1 MYYRAV
7 HDWRL
12 CTKLREN
19 QPVRADEMCVEG
31 PKENTIAELPLPPG
45 ERGERFYVVGG
56 PVQPRRGCYVERAA
70 DRQLVEKLREGEYCH
85 VLAPPQTGKSSLVA
99 RSARELRK
107 QGYLTAVVDLGQTVG
122 RDRGSEAGRWYYGI
136 AYRIVRDLRLTVD
149 LQHWWQEKKP
159 LSPLQRLNEFFWE
172 IVLANTRSPVIIFL
186 DEIESVADLEFAADL
201 FVAVRACHD
210 ARAAEPDYE
219 RLRFALFGTALPV
232 DSSGVSGLSLFDVGR
247 RIDLGDF
254 TFEEARPLCR
264 EIGMEPGD
272 AERALYRVFYW
283 TGGHPYL
290 TQKMCRA
297 MARVPNGVHSDE
309 EVDAFVSSRF
319 LAGNAPHN
327 EPNLRRTRSLVGKR
341 HALSH
346 SALRLYRRL
355 RRGRKIRYD
364 RHSPEHEWLRVTGL
378 ASVNVDG
385 RLQVRNK
392 IYAQVFTS
400 RWVTQTVPFDWQ
412 RTGKF
417 AAIALLL
424 VGLPYWYTQWLPRS
438 YIETLQSPMAD
449 FAQAE
454 GAYRGLRRL
463 PGFVGQADDL
473 FGVVLER
480 ESRSAESWD
489 DALAADV
496 QMRALG
502 GNKERAD
509 ELLAGFWE
517 RQVVA
522 AESGEMR
529 DRALIYQL
537 RTLERSTPTREGRAA
552 ALVGEDY
559 PLLVSGIRPGSHID
573 GLGIDAAGA
582 VVVTLT
588 DSHLVQTWDA
598 LTGQPLGPAGG
609 FEALA
614 EEFVTIR
621 RRVNVEAAGSVRGP
635 TVSIDLRHPQATDVQ
650 LRLIAPSGKVVN
662 LPVRRQLRDPET
674 TYTFD
679 SKSAPDLKGLRGEKA
694 QGTWTLEVEDQLT
707 GTSGFLDGWRLVLS
721 GTDGH
726 TVEDV
731 PGNAIL
737 VADPRPTSEVEVALS
752 PDGRRAASVSANEGS
767 HGYLQVWDTGSGT
780 VTARIPVVPGPR
792 VLAFDVEGQFL
803 VTTESGQSGRLSVW
817 RAASGQQLLSV
828 QADGGFRTAPA
839 LSTTGSV
846 MAVVEAVP
854 EVGSRIR
861 FVDLATGEEWRS
873 LGITGEVTGLSLGP
887 DGRLLATIG
896 REQVVSVWDTM
907 SRSLIAQLPHDRPV
921 RRILFDPSGR
931 FLATVEEGR
940 NARVWAIGEQG
951 ADEEG
956 SDGEERAAARLI
968 VSRDCWDPLSLTFSD
983 DGSTLLLR
991 GRGRTFE
998 LLSLPSGMPA
1008 VSPLRHSGD
1017 WHPDDADLS
1026 DGRPVSR
1033 AFSAGGGRVVTGRGG
1048 AMARVWRLED
1058 LPVSG
1063 EPGGGVS
1070 LARVFAVSPVRD
1082 QLIAGGPDGSIRF
1095 LDRGE
1100 PWNPPSDA
1108 DTGHAGAITALAFS
1122 QDGTR
1127 LISVGDDGSVLL
1139 WDPVGRRLVGQR
1151 FHHGSGRV
1159 GAVAIAAD
1167 NQRVLTGG
1175 ELGARTWNAQTGE
1188 PGPVLGP
1195 GRAIAAVA
1203 YTGDG
1208 ALAVTAGGEGL
1219 IQMWDASRG
1228 DLVWSGN
1235 MPGPVTAMAVS
1246 ETGRRVAAS
1255 NSAGQ
1260 LYVWDTTRPIGG
1272 RSLVVVNG
1280 WITSLAFGR
1289 RGDGLYLQTGEWMH
1303 LLSVGESTDMV
1314 ASALLPGSV
1323 PSGAWQAPDE
1333 KGGPLQLLTVDST
1346 GHRLVQL
1353 QLAEPSSSTI
1363 EEGAMR
1369 SVDRWLDVLKLR
1381 FDATGVLVPVIS
1393 DESVTETPPIPA
1405 ANEADGDPSDP

>member
-1 MYYRAV
+1 VYYRGLR
-7 HDWRL
+7 DWRL
-12 CTKLREN
+12 PPHVREN
-19 QPVRADEMCVEG
+19 RRIGDDEIRVEEH
-31 PKENTIAELPLPPG
+31 KEDTIAKLPLPPG

-56 PVQPRRGCYVERAA
+56 PVQPRRGCYIERAA

-122 RDRGSEAGRWYYGI
+122 RDGDSEAGRWYYGI
-136 AYRIVRDLRLTVD
+136 AYRIVRDLRLAVD

-186 DEIESVADLEFAADL
+186 DEIESVADLDFAADL
-201 FVAVRACHD
+201 FIAVRACHD

-219 RLRFALFGTALPV
+219 RLRFALFGTALPI
-232 DSSGVSGLSLFDVGR
+232 DSAALSGLSLFDVGR
-247 RIDLGDF
+247 RIDLNDF

-297 MARVPNGVHSDE
+297 MARVPRSVHSDE
-309 EVDAFVSSRF
+309 EVDEFVSSRF

-346 SALRLYRRL
+346 AALRLYRRV
-355 RRGRKIRYD
+355 RRGRKVRYD
-364 RHSPEHEWLRVTGL
+364 RHNSEHEWLRVTGL
-378 ASVNVDG
+378 VSVNAAG
-385 RLQVRNK
+385 RLQVRNR
-392 IYAQVFTS
+392 IYAQVFTR

-412 RTGKF
+412 RTGKI
-417 AAIALLL
+417 AATLLL
-424 VGLPYWYTQWLPRS
+424 VIGLPYWYTQLLPSS
-438 YIETLQSPMAD
+438 YIEKLSSSAVAYAD
-449 FAQAE
+449 AAE
-454 GAYRGLRRL
+454 AYRGLRRL
-463 PGFVGQADDL
+463 PGFVGRADDL

-480 ESRSAESWD
+480 QSRSAESWD
-489 DALAADV
+489 DALAVDV
-496 QMRALG
+496 QLRALG
-502 GNKERAD
+502 GNEERAD

-517 RQVVA
+517 RQVA
-522 AESGEMR
+522 AARADEMR

-537 RTLERSTPTREGRAA
+537 RTLERSTPLREGRAA

-582 VVVTLT
+582 AVVTLT
-588 DSHLVQTWDA
+588 DSHIVQTWDA
-598 LTGQPLGPAGG
+598 STGQPLGAPGG
-609 FEALA
+609 FPALA

-621 RRVNVEAAGSVRGP
+621 RRVNVETPGPVRGP
-635 TVSIDLRHPQATDVQ
+635 AVSVDLRHPQATDVR
-650 LRLIAPSGKVVN
+650 LRLIAPSGKTVI
-662 LPVRRQLRDPET
+662 LPIRRQLRDPET
-674 TYTFD
+674 TYAFD
-679 SKSAPDLKGLRGEKA
+679 SGAAPELEGLRGETA

-707 GTSGFLDGWRLVLS
+707 GTTGFLDGWRLVLS
-721 GTDGH
+721 KAAGH
-726 TVEDV
+726 AVEDV

-752 PDGRRAASVSANEGS
+752 PDGRRAASVSANEDS
-767 HGYLQVWDTGSGT
+767 HGFLQVWDTGSGT
-780 VTARIPVVPGPR
+780 VTARIPVEPGPR
-792 VLAFDVEGQFL
+792 ELAFDVEGQFL
-803 VTTESGQSGRLSVW
+803 ITTESGQPGRLSVW

-828 QADGGFRTAPA
+828 QADDGFRTAPA

-846 MAVVEAVP
+846 MAVAEVVP
-854 EVGSRIR
+854 EVDSRIR
-861 FVDLATGEEWRS
+861 FIDLATGQEWRP

-887 DGRLLATIG
+887 EGRLLATMG
-896 REQVVSVWDTM
+896 REQVVSVWDTTT
-907 SRSLIAQLPHDRPV
+907 RTLIAQLGHDRRV

-931 FLATVEEGR
+931 FLATVEDGR
-940 NARVWAIGEQG
+940 NARVWAIGAENT
-951 ADEEG
+951 EG
-956 SDGEERAAARLI
+956 QTGARLI

-983 DGSTLLLR
+983 DGATLLMR

-1008 VSPLRHSGD
+1008 VSALRHSGD

-1026 DGRPVSR
+1026 EGRPVSR
-1033 AFSAGGGRVVTGRGG
+1033 AFSATGGRVVTGRGG
-1048 AMARVWRLED
+1048 AMARVWRLEHS
-1058 LPVSG
+1058 PSG
-1063 EPGGGVS
+1063 GEAAEVAQ
-1070 LARVFAVSPVRD
+1070 ARIFAVSPTRD
-1082 QLIAGGPDGSIRF
+1082 QLIAGGSDGTIRF

-1100 PWNPPSDA
+1100 PWNPPEDA

-1122 QDGTR
+1122 EDGNR

-1139 WDPVGRRLVGQR
+1139 WDPVARRLVGQR

-1159 GAVAIAAD
+1159 EAVAIAVG
-1167 NQRVLTGG
+1167 NHRVLTGG
-1175 ELGARTWNAQTGE
+1175 ELGARAWNAQTGE
-1188 PGPVLGP
+1188 PGPVFGP

-1203 YTGDG
+1203 FTRAGSR
-1208 ALAVTAGGEGL
+1208 AVTAGREGL
-1219 IQMWDASRG
+1219 VQIWDAGVG

-1235 MPGPVTAMAVS
+1235 MPGPVTAMTVS
-1246 ETGRRVAAS
+1246 DDGRHVAAS
-1255 NSAGQ
+1255 NAAGQ

-1280 WITSLAFGR
+1280 WITSLAFGGQ
-1289 RGDGLYLQTGEWMH
+1289 GDSLYVQTGEWMH
-1303 LLSVGESTDMV
+1303 VLSLDESARIT

-1323 PSGAWQAPDE
+1323 PAGAWQAPDE
-1333 KGGPLQLLTVDST
+1333 AGGELRLLTVDAN
-1346 GHRLVQL
+1346 GHRLVRMNL
-1353 QLAEPSSSTI
+1353 IAPASSRI
-1363 EEGAMR
+1363 EDHALR
-1369 SVDRWLDVLKLR
+1369 SIDRWLDVLKLR
-1381 FDATGVLVPVIS
+1381 FDATGVLVPVVSAENSPEVEIVPPPQ
-1393 DESVTETPPIPA
+1393 SVGA
-1405 ANEADGDPSDP
+1405 AEPTDR